1 MAIFD
6 RLSIGVVVAGAG
18 LFGVALGLSANA
30 AAAAWTTGGYECI
43 SSSAGTVGAPA
54 AAPCAAPLADMSGVP
69 LALPGPVPVVPLAP
83 PPIVPPLGVPPIVPP
98 LGVPPIVPPL
108 GVPPIVPPL
117 GAPIAAAAGPLAA
130 GAPIVDMAGGF
141 GGKGDPIDPPA
152 PGAPADGQPLL
163 PGPAVRGPS

>member
-98 LGVPPIVPPL
+98 LG
-108 GVPPIVPPL
+108 
-117 GAPIAAAAGPLAA
+117 APIAAAAGPLAA

-141 GGKGDPIDPPA
+141 GGKGDRIDPPA

>member
-30 AAAAWTTGGYECI
+30 AAASWATGGYECI

-54 AAPCAAPLADMSGVP
+54 AAPCAAPLADMSGIP
-69 LALPGPVPVVPLAP
+69 MALPGPVPVVPVAP
-83 PPIVPPLGVPPIVPP
+83 PPIVPPLAPPVVPPIVPP
-98 LGVPPIVPPL
+98 LAPPIVPP
-108 GVPPIVPPL
+108 V
-117 GAPIAAAAGPLAA
+117 APIAAAAGPLAA

-141 GGKGDPIDPPA
+141 AGKGDPVTAPT

-163 PGPAVRGPS
+163 PGPAPRGPS